1 LITPFLWVHN
11 SEMVLSIAE
20 SFMIGSKGFF
30 FFFFFLML
38 ILHACSYFICNANRK
53 GGGIKFVM
61 FDNYN

>member
-1 LITPFLWVHN
+1 
-11 SEMVLSIAE
+11 MVLSTAE

-30 FFFFFLML
+30 FML
-38 ILHACSYFICNANRK
+38 ILHACGYFICNANRK